1 MHQESIT
8 LDSRI
13 VSRKEIFT
21 MSKDR
26 IVSMSLMVIGV
37 ALVTTPALA
46 LSPVIVPVPE
56 PSSLTLLVT
65 GAAGLLI
72 AARFI
77 RRR

>member
-1 MHQESIT
+1 
-8 LDSRI
+8 
-13 VSRKEIFT
+13 

-37 ALVTTPALA
+37 GLVTTPALG
-46 LSPVIVPVPE
+46 LVTPSTPLPE

-65 GAAGLLI
+65 AAAGLLI

>member
-1 MHQESIT
+1 
-8 LDSRI
+8 
-13 VSRKEIFT
+13 

-37 ALVTTPALA
+37 GLVTTPALG
-46 LSPVIVPVPE
+46 LIPPVIPMPE
-56 PSSLTLLVT
+56 PTSLTLLVT
-65 GAAGLLI
+65 GVAGLLI

>member
-1 MHQESIT
+1 
-8 LDSRI
+8 
-13 VSRKEIFT
+13 

-37 ALVTTPALA
+37 GLVTTPALG
-46 LSPVIVPVPE
+46 LEVGSMPLPE
-56 PSSLTLLVT
+56 PTSLTLLVT
-65 GAAGLLI
+65 AAAGLLI

>member
-8 LDSRI
+8 SDSRI
-13 VSRKEIFT
+13 GSKKEIFT

-37 ALVTTPALA
+37 GLVTTPALGFQA
-46 LSPVIVPVPE
+46 ELIPLPE

-65 GAAGLLI
+65 AAAGLLI